1 MKHPFRLTAAF
12 LTVLLLL
19 ALTGLVACTSPLP
32 AVDPQ
37 QAWVD
42 FATPTP
48 GAKLV
53 MAQRLDGKNLPDG
66 RYFQVPPGSHEL
78 MVRFDFEVFV
88 GGMGMFSDP
97 QERLCYI
104 TLNYDNFQPGQRYRL
119 QARSLGFNA
128 YARLYNAEGKVLT
141 EERLVNCLP

>member
-1 MKHPFRLTAAF
+1 MRQ
-12 LTVLLLL
+12 LLLP
-19 ALTGLVACTSPLP
+19 VAAIFLSACASTPLP

-53 MAQRLDGKNLPDG
+53 MAQRLDGKNLNDG

-78 MVRFDFEVFV
+78 MVRFDFEVPT
-88 GGMGMFSDP
+88 GGSFSGFGQTTD
-97 QERLCYI
+97 RTCFM
-104 TLNYDNFQPGQRYRL
+104 TLQYDRFEAGQRYRL
-119 QARSLGFNA
+119 EGRSLGYNPNI
-128 YARLYNAEGKVLT
+128 RLYNKAGQLLA
-141 EERLVNCLP
+141 EERSVNCI